1 MASCNASVTIPWF
14 QYFSPITYPTSALKH
29 STSVPGINPILPT
42 AFPLTSIQ
50 NHEYLLFL
58 DEVNKGF
65 CMFQPVRVG
74 EYIAAIVPNLFVI
87 QFLN

>member
-29 STSVPGINPILPT
+29 STSVPGVNPILPYGFSINFNT
-42 AFPLTSIQ
+42 KIMNAFF
-50 NHEYLLFL
+50 FL

-65 CMFQPVRVG
+65 RM
-74 EYIAAIVPNLFVI
+74 L
-87 QFLN
+87 

>member
-1 MASCNASVTIPWF
+1 LVPIFFSDNIP
-14 QYFSPITYPTSALKH
+14 YFGIEAFHICAGYKSDITY
-29 STSVPGINPILPT
+29 G
-42 AFPLTSIQ
+42 FSIDF
-50 NHEYLLFL
+50 NTKIMNTFFFL